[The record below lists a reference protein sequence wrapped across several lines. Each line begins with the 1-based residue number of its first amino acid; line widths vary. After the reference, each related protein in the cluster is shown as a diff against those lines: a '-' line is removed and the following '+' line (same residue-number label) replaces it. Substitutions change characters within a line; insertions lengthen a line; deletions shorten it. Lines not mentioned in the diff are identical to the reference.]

1 MNWQAYLG
9 NLHRKATTQGRDARG
24 ASFRSPREDAGQ
36 EANLLWNHSSP
47 RVPPRPISDLKT
59 SVMGMPA

>member
-9 NLHRKATTQGRDARG
+9 NLHRKPTTQAVMLRDFFKSA
-24 ASFRSPREDAGQ
+24 DNNAGQ

-47 RVPPRPISDLKT
+47 RVPPKPISDLKT